1 MTCTEVPGAGPLGGV
16 ALRSDPAAFEALYRQ
31 HGPALRQLCR
41 KRLGNAVD
49 AEDACHEAML
59 RAWSSLDRY
68 DPSRP
73 MWPWLAT
80 IAGNVCLDLQRRSRL
95 AESRRAPSD
104 PVPMSPDEVAVN
116 GERDVVVREALA
128 LLPTSSRTVL
138 FLRDVEGW
146 SYTRIGRF
154 EGRSAPAVR
163 TAVARA
169 RHQLRTEVEAVAR
182 ASGRWPLPAVLALL
196 WARARRQA
204 RRVRAGTTDLATRS
218 VSLVDGST
226 GLVGTLGSSA
236 AAQVVCSALL
246 MGSVVTA
253 VGLVGSTA
261 STASAASTA
270 QGRPHPV
277 VTASAGDH
285 QAASPRASAHEITG
299 RVAHGPGT
307 SILSVEEAAVPTAA
321 LPEPPGA
328 QAPALDIVEVPAV
341 AVPDGVVLMPEPSV
355 ADADADAGG
364 TVTETLGALP
374 EAPTVV
380 VADSVA
386 SVSEPDLADAPAV
399 GDVDGALSEPLDA
412 LPELAAPPPPDLLS
426 L

>member
-1 MTCTEVPGAGPLGGV
+1 MTCTDVPGAGPLAGV
-16 ALRSDPAAFEALYRQ
+16 ALRSDPAAFEELYRQ
-31 HGPALRQLCR
+31 HGPALQQLCH

-104 PVPMSPDEVAVN
+104 PVPMSPDEVALN

-128 LLPTSSRTVL
+128 SLPTSSRTVL

-146 SYTRIGRF
+146 SYTRIGRL
-154 EGRSAPAVR
+154 EGRSAPAIR

-204 RRVRAGTTDLATRS
+204 RRVRSGTTDLTARS
-218 VSLVDGST
+218 VSLVDGSG

-236 AAQVVCSALL
+236 AAQMVCSALL

-253 VGLVGSTA
+253 AGMVASTVSTA
-261 STASAASTA
+261 HD
-270 QGRPHPV
+270 RPHPISL
-277 VTASAGDH
+277 ASAGDL
-285 QAASPRASAHEITG
+285 QAASGRASAHEIAE
-299 RVAHGPGT
+299 RVPHGPGT
-307 SILSVEEAAVPTAA
+307 SILSVEEVAVPPAE
-321 LPEPPGA
+321 LPEPAGA
-328 QAPALDIVEVPAV
+328 PAPALDIVEVPAV
-341 AVPDGVVLMPEPSV
+341 AVPDAVVLVPEPAV

-364 TVTETLGALP
+364 AVTETLDALP
-374 EAPTVV
+374 EAPTAA
-380 VADSVA
+380 VAGSA
-386 SVSEPDLADAPAV
+386 APLPEPDLVDVDAT
-399 GDVDGALSEPLDA
+399 GDVGGAVSEPLDA
-412 LPELAAPPPPDLLS
+412 LPELATPPPPDLLS